1 MMTRRTTMMTMTT
14 PHKNKTLK
22 MSRKGNQ
29 KETKLQEW
37 KAKLQEC
44 AGQSAKTKE

>member
-1 MMTRRTTMMTMTT
+1 MTTTTT
-14 PHKNKTLK
+14 PHKNTTLK

-37 KAKLQEC
+37 KTKLQEC

>member
-1 MMTRRTTMMTMTT
+1 MTRTTT
-14 PHKNKTLK
+14 PHKNTTLK
-22 MSRKGNQ
+22 MSWKGNE

-37 KAKLQEC
+37 KTKLQEC